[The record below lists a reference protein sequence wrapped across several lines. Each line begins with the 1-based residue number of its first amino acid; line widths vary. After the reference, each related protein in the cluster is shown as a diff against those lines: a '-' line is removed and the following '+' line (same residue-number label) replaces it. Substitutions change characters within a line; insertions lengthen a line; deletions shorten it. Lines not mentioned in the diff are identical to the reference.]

1 MALVHALAAVR
12 RAIQTADGIAR
23 TIGNDVIAGLLFEE
37 FTLFRA
43 AGAGKMGTP
52 TNDRRDNV
60 LHTRE
65 RAHALNYGGT
75 ID

>member
-12 RAIQTADGIAR
+12 RTIQTADGIAR

-43 AGAGKMGTP
+43 AGAGKWEHQQMIVET
-52 TNDRRDNV
+52 TCCIRENV
-60 LHTRE
+60 RM
-65 RAHALNYGGT
+65 R
-75 ID
+75 